1 MHIEGGIEMKRVYLF
16 LFCYILFCLTACS
29 GPSEEE
35 QALRDAIAD
44 RVSAV
49 REAADEYEANNNY

>member
-1 MHIEGGIEMKRVYLF
+1 MKRVYLF

-29 GPSEEE
+29 GPSAEE
-35 QALRDAIAD
+35 QTLRDAIAD